1 MSTTTALRF
10 VADVWTSSV
19 DKHSYEHEIPVQL
32 CNYMDAY
39 RNDQVRPGPDLLRA
53 TASREE
59 VSRFRL
65 QVGDT
70 VLTKD
75 SEDPNDIGI
84 SAYVAETADDFVCG
98 YHLAI
103 ARPRL
108 GTHPRYLTWAL
119 RSRPVLDHF
128 SQNAN
133 GISRYGLTT
142 SGLLAAPIPMDDLAT
157 QVQIADFLD
166 DRVDRID
173 QIIAARR
180 RQASLAD
187 AALLETA
194 RTLTTRGRSSVT
206 RPSGI
211 AWMPEIGAQ
220 HALWRIGQA
229 FTTGSGTTPR
239 SDKVDYYDGEIPWA
253 TTSDLRDSLAVLPP
267 RTVTSMALADHSA
280 LALYPA
286 GTLLVAMYG
295 ATVGRAGIL
304 AVGATVNQAC
314 CALQSRE
321 IISPKYAFYWLLA
334 HRSEIMTLASGGGQ
348 PNISQDVVRGLRI
361 PAPPWDEQFEL
372 AAALD
377 ESAEQADLARASLT
391 GSVELLDEYKQSLIT
406 AAVTGEID
414 VTTAG
419 SGIPG

>member
-1 MSTTTALRF
+1 MKTIPLRHLAEINPPSGFFEALPAEADVLFLPLETVWADGRADQTRRVRKSSVESGYTRFHPGDTVCPKVTPTFQAGRSMRANAVGAGTTELHVLRPRVGVDPRWVTYAVRSKHFLEEGVTAFQGVAGLQRVPQEF
-10 VADVWTSSV
+10 VANFHVADV
-19 DKHSYEHEIPVQL
+19 
-32 CNYMDAY
+32 
-39 RNDQVRPGPDLLRA
+39 
-53 TASREE
+53 
-59 VSRFRL
+59 
-65 QVGDT
+65 
-70 VLTKD
+70 
-75 SEDPNDIGI
+75 
-84 SAYVAETADDFVCG
+84 
-98 YHLAI
+98 
-103 ARPRL
+103 
-108 GTHPRYLTWAL
+108 
-119 RSRPVLDHF
+119 
-128 SQNAN
+128 
-133 GISRYGLTT
+133 
-142 SGLLAAPIPMDDLAT
+142 PMGE
-157 QVQIADFLD
+157 QRRIADFLD
-166 DRVDRID
+166 DRVARID

>member
-1 MSTTTALRF
+1 
-10 VADVWTSSV
+10 
-19 DKHSYEHEIPVQL
+19 
-32 CNYMDAY
+32 
-39 RNDQVRPGPDLLRA
+39 
-53 TASREE
+53 
-59 VSRFRL
+59 
-65 QVGDT
+65 
-70 VLTKD
+70 
-75 SEDPNDIGI
+75 
-84 SAYVAETADDFVCG
+84 
-98 YHLAI
+98 
-103 ARPRL
+103 
-108 GTHPRYLTWAL
+108 
-119 RSRPVLDHF
+119 
-128 SQNAN
+128 
-133 GISRYGLTT
+133 
-142 SGLLAAPIPMDDLAT
+142 
-157 QVQIADFLD
+157 
-166 DRVDRID
+166 
-173 QIIAARR
+173 
-180 RQASLAD
+180 
-187 AALLETA
+187 
-194 RTLTTRGRSSVT
+194 
-206 RPSGI
+206 
-211 AWMPEIGAQ
+211 
-220 HALWRIGQA
+220 
-229 FTTGSGTTPR
+229 
-239 SDKVDYYDGEIPWA
+239 
-253 TTSDLRDSLAVLPP
+253 
-267 RTVTSMALADHSA
+267 MALADHSA